1 MEAIQLVMEL
11 ALQCVEIGE
20 RRPSM
25 TQIVGTL
32 VLIHEREMG
41 HLKTKGLDEE
51 IGVVTLGSELF
62 K

>member
-1 MEAIQLVMEL
+1 MEAMQLVMEL

-20 RRPSM
+20 KRPTM
-25 TQIVGTL
+25 MQIVATL
-32 VLIHEREMG
+32 ELIHEREMG
-41 HLKTKGLDEE
+41 HLKTEGLDEE